1 MFKSDGNCQGGSD
14 PYNSESGMGTIS
26 YRFFAVFSAAV
37 QLLPL
42 LPVNSFHERNQH
54 EQQDNS
60 CEPYYYSENHLSQKH
75 RQTHT
80 GAEKER
86 PGMCLTT
93 AATVFLLSFTG
104 ALPSIR
110 LQMMRSSSKR
120 SSPAI
125 PAAIPCP
132 DIPHSGRSAVHMP
145 RAKNMPP
152 IVPRINAIKLLF
164 FIFYPHFRFFRPV
177 DYACVTFIPC
187 SKFVFLT

>member
-86 PGMCLTT
+86 PENAYGDGGDCLF
-93 AATVFLLSFTG
+93 AQFH
-104 ALPSIR
+104 
-110 LQMMRSSSKR
+110 RSLTLH
-120 SSPAI
+120 SSPDDEI
-125 PAAIPCP
+125 QQ
-132 DIPHSGRSAVHMP
+132 
-145 RAKNMPP
+145 
-152 IVPRINAIKLLF
+152 
-164 FIFYPHFRFFRPV
+164 
-177 DYACVTFIPC
+177 
-187 SKFVFLT
+187 